1 MAVPCSLSRPSS
13 QPRLHLARDM
23 GRTDHLNFDYRRSYV
38 DANVFDQES
47 ESINENEINEYVT
60 ESDSSVSLDDF
71 FFYLLLVVVIPKGS
85 SFEAILECPSCA
97 SGGDKVQGL
106 GRLK

>member
-71 FFYLLLVVVIPKGS
+71 FLLVTCCCNPKRQ
-85 SFEAILECPSCA
+85 L
-97 SGGDKVQGL
+97 L
-106 GRLK
+106 